1 MVPIQTTIRNDLYTF
16 HSRSVRVSMVTEY
29 LEQLRNGQDGH
40 NPISKLAD
48 QLRDEKVRGSEEIFT
63 AIPELS
69 TLFSKYMNMN
79 VAYQSNILRLM
90 INLSADNEKNRNS
103 LIESDI
109 IWNTVLQK
117 VIDKDLDQVVLDR
130 IFIFLTQFIRNTE
143 QSQDHAT
150 FFRIQGLD
158 KIIMS
163 RIESF
168 VQHFAGISHNA
179 KQFTE
184 DAVVDDYLDQLGNE
198 LELYVEMS
206 KGTSFEWDEYD
217 LVTFLRLF
225 MLVLKVDFSDY
236 NPCNSK
242 DSSKNLPLEED
253 DYEEEREN
261 VLLLLSDI
269 IMKLSSVD
277 DMNKNWAVTCQNFL
291 LLIMK
296 EEYKISSIHTKRQ
309 IFASSGNI
317 SSIPSFDNWLVAEDC
332 IRIIYGSFD
341 ESPGTYQVA
350 ASCIILG
357 NCVDSIT
364 SRQKLLEGITYFASS
379 SSSANINGKAF
390 VGKIC
395 HALSTFN
402 DVVQFQAIHLL
413 VNIMTEEL
421 SKQLFYIQDNF
432 SALYKASKVIL
443 DNKSYYQEI
452 SKILIKLI
460 KKFIKAFPQSLGI
473 DLLEKVEFWTLFAN
487 LEDDDTVLLLVLQ
500 KVIQNKRISYG
511 SGKQEED
518 EKTIYKLLFQNMVK
532 PVESVNLDSLLE
544 KLKTLAMAFQ
554 CDNISKV
561 LDGLYTQDND
571 AQQNA
576 LSEKILAPYL
586 KFLDSLYTLLQKP
599 ESATSAILLNNS
611 KFVAATTKQY
621 TGILGEN
628 SKIVEICDEILKL

>member
-1 MVPIQTTIRNDLYTF
+1 
-16 HSRSVRVSMVTEY
+16 MVTEY
-29 LEQLRNGQDGH
+29 LERLRNGQDDH

-48 QLRDEKVRGSEEIFT
+48 QLRDEKVRGSEEIFN
-63 AIPELS
+63 AIPELCS
-69 TLFSKYMNMN
+69 LFSKYMKMGVTN
-79 VAYQSNILRLM
+79 QLNILRLM
-90 INLSADNEKNRNS
+90 INLLADNEKNRDA
-103 LIESDI
+103 LIDSDI
-109 IWNTVLQK
+109 IWNTVLEK
-117 VIDKDLDQVVLDR
+117 AVEKDLDQVVVDR

-143 QSQDHAT
+143 KGQEHAT
-150 FFRIQGLD
+150 FLRIQGLD
-158 KIIMS
+158 KIIMG
-163 RIESF
+163 RIGTF
-168 VQHFAGISHNA
+168 VLHFVGISRNVE
-179 KQFTE
+179 QFTE

-206 KGTSFEWDEYD
+206 KGTSFEWEEYD

-225 MLVLKVDFSDY
+225 MLVLKADFSNY
-236 NPCNSK
+236 SPCNT
-242 DSSKNLPLEED
+242 DSSRNVNLEED

-269 IMKLSSVD
+269 IMKLSLDD
-277 DMNKNWAVTCQNFL
+277 DMNKTWAVTCQNFL
-291 LLIMK
+291 LLILK

-317 SSIPSFDNWLVAEDC
+317 SSMPSFDNWLVAENC
-332 IRIIYGSFD
+332 IRIIYASFD

-357 NCVDSIT
+357 NCVDSVA
-364 SRQKLLEGITYFASS
+364 SREELLEGITFFATSS
-379 SSSANINGKAF
+379 NSASIDETTFLK
-390 VGKIC
+390 KIC

-413 VNIMTEEL
+413 VNIMTEDL
-421 SKQLFYIQDNF
+421 SKQLFYLQDNF

-452 SKILIKLI
+452 SKILLKLI
-460 KKFIKAFPQSLGI
+460 KKFIRAFPQSGSS
-473 DLLEKVEFWTLFAN
+473 DLLEKVEFWALFAN
-487 LEDDDTVLLLVLQ
+487 LEDDDTVLLLALQ

-511 SGKQEED
+511 SGKEED
-518 EKTIYKLLFQNMVK
+518 EKTIYKLLFENMVK

-554 CDNISKV
+554 CDNVSKV
-561 LDGLYTQDND
+561 LEGLYTQDNNDDD
-571 AQQNA
+571 AQENA
-576 LSEKILAPYL
+576 LSEKFLAPYT
-586 KFLDSLYTLLQKP
+586 KFLDSLYTLLRKP